1 MMARR
6 IETVIAKFTLGF
18 LVIYIPIETWTSL
31 PYGLLNP
38 FYLVDVVAM
47 VLLAWGAYLSLKSR
61 PISAPEMLC
70 VAYAWATANAWRAT
84 FWRVD
89 HIKKGGELDR
99 GMTELWALAIVTS
112 LAIVLFVILIYL
124 VVRKNKRGR
133 A

>member
-1 MMARR
+1 MDARR
-6 IETVIAKFTLGF
+6 IETWIAKFTLGL

-38 FYLVDVVAM
+38 FYLVDLVAM
-47 VLLAWGAYLSLKSR
+47 VLLAWGAYSSLRSR
-61 PISAPEMLC
+61 PIPAPEMLC

-99 GMTELWALAIVTS
+99 GMTELWTLGIVTGLAI
-112 LAIVLFVILIYL
+112 ILFVVLIYL
-124 VVRKNKRGR
+124 VVNKNKD
-133 A
+133 